1 VVVLALS
8 IRPAHLDDVPSM
20 IEIERAASDMYRS
33 LSMDFVADDD
43 PGSPE
48 ELEPYVRDR
57 RAFVATDAADR
68 PIAYII
74 LDAVDGAAHI
84 EQVSVHP
91 EHARQGIG
99 RTLIERGASWA
110 REHNLRSLTLT
121 TYVDVPWNAPYYERL
136 GFRRLAPVEETPGLR
151 MIRDHERA
159 AGLEVWP
166 RTSMSRRVDSYSRGT
181 YSSSKPRS
189 RKPSDA

>member
-1 VVVLALS
+1 VVVLALR
-8 IRPAHLDDVPSM
+8 IRPARLDDVPAL
-20 IEIERAASDMYRS
+20 IEIERAASEMFRS
-33 LSMDFVADDD
+33 LSLDFVADDD

-48 ELEPYVRDR
+48 ELAPYVHGE
-57 RAFVATDAADR
+57 RAFVATDATDL

-99 RTLIERGASWA
+99 RELIDRAAAWA
-110 REHNLRSLTLT
+110 CANGLRSLTLT
-121 TYVDVPWNAPYYERL
+121 TYVDVPWNAPYYRRL
-136 GFRRLAPVEETPGLR
+136 GFRHLSPREETAGLR
-151 MIRDHERA
+151 MIKRGERA

-166 RTSMSRRVDSYSRGT
+166 RTSMV
-181 YSSSKPRS
+181 RS
-189 RKPSDA
+189 LDD